1 MSFILKAFCSSRE
14 ATMNARWKMLLAA
27 GAFAIV
33 FSLAGC
39 EGDDGRDGAAG
50 ADGATGADG
59 LACWDLNGDGMGNLP
74 DEDLNEDGMVDVLD
88 CNPLAN
94 DVAAAVA
101 EAEVEACATCH
112 GGVGEEHTAIYDSY
126 VDESTLALTLN
137 SVASVADG
145 AGGFDVTLDISITQD
160 GQPFVDGDGLPSLEQ
175 KRFYMVQY
183 DSAAGEY
190 LNGNQR
196 LRTIVAGALPGD
208 YVVTQSGMPFAPE
221 GPWDPPFD
229 GAHVYGYI
237 AQGVLLEHEGGT
249 GAELPEGTHVHLY
262 DDVANAALAFGTADA
277 ADPNAYESTANVAG
291 CEKCHGV
298 PYLKHGFRDPIVA
311 DLPDFASCKSCHY
324 DDRDGG
330 HEDWQYMVDEP
341 LNWAT
346 AARPESTVE
355 MKYAYKARIMNDVH
369 MAHGMEFPYPQSM
382 STCNT
387 CHEGK
392 LDDVLANTNFT
403 PETCKSCHPVQ
414 GRDAWP
420 AYELAD
426 GTEIDAE
433 EYAQPH
439 RAPPLE
445 FLWTEAGVDAI
456 HNIDLDCQAC
466 HGAGV
471 SRAFNEYHTGYDV
484 TIYNAAGERYADLF
498 SVSIDNISLDGDE
511 MTIEYSA
518 SDAAIVP
525 ELLVSFYGW
534 DSKNYIVPS
543 HARDGT
549 DRCIDFRGNPN
560 GCDLEIA
567 PGGTNPVFTSLEE
580 VAAGSWVATLDM
592 TQWIDGQPGFIPDLI
607 ADGTIKKAEVT
618 ITPEFELTVPGHD
631 HEVEVVLNAVG
642 QTVDVNTGALV
653 ADYFKR
659 DNAIVLTEK
668 CDVCHDS
675 LASSFHDGS
684 GRGGGGIQVCKNCHN
699 PTFPGSHIE
708 MASRSIDNYVHSIH
722 SFQDFDLAGRSGWT
736 FEAFDPVDSK
746 RYDQHINHVFP
757 RFTIRNCEA
766 CHVEA
771 GATGPDGGTYPVV
784 YDVPDQSQSIPGVL
798 SVSAPVKTW
807 YEMMEVD
814 NIPDSIAVEVPEG
827 RNIGSEPERVTGP
840 ASRACGACHRAR
852 LINQEEGGA
861 LASFNAHTKAGGTY
875 VENDAANDPP
885 DQVLFGVIDKIMTL
899 FE

>member
-1 MSFILKAFCSSRE
+1 
-14 ATMNARWKMLLAA
+14 MNARLKILLAA

-50 ADGATGADG
+50 ADGAVGADG

-74 DEDLNEDGMVDVLD
+74 DEDLNNDTMVDVLD
-88 CNPLAN
+88 CNVLAN
-94 DVAAAVA
+94 ADPVAAAA
-101 EAEVEACATCH
+101 AAADPEQCGTCH
-112 GGVGEEHTAIYDSY
+112 GGVGEEHTEIYDSY
-126 VDESTLALTLN
+126 VDESALAMTIN
-137 SVASVADG
+137 SVTSVADG
-145 AGGFDVTLDISITQD
+145 AGTFDVTVEFSITK
-160 GQPFVDGDGLPSLEQ
+160 DGLPFDDLDSLDQ
-175 KRFYMVQY
+175 LRVYTVQY
-183 DSAAGEY
+183 DSATGEY
-190 LNGNQR
+190 LNGNTR
-196 LRTIVAGALPGD
+196 LNDNFAPGAVAGD
-208 YVVTQSGMPFAPE
+208 HVVTESLVPFAPE

-237 AQGVLLEHEGGT
+237 ADEVVLEHEGGT
-249 GAELPEGTHVHLY
+249 GAELPEGSHVHLY

-277 ADPNAYESTANVAG
+277 ADPNSYESDANVAG

-324 DDRDGG
+324 DDRGGG

-355 MKYAYKARIMNDVH
+355 MKYAYTANIMNDVH
-369 MAHGMEFPYPQSM
+369 MAHAMEFPYPQSM

-420 AYELAD
+420 AYELDD
-426 GTEIDAE
+426 GTRIAAE
-433 EYAQPH
+433 EYFQEF

-445 FLWTEAGVDAI
+445 FIWTKEGVEGIHDA
-456 HNIDLDCQAC
+456 DADCQQC
-466 HGAGV
+466 HGNGAPTF
-471 SRAFNEYHTGYDV
+471 AELHTGYDV
-484 TIYNAAGERYADLF
+484 QIYNAAGERYADLY

-511 MTIEYSA
+511 MTIEFSA
-518 SDAAIVP
+518 SDPAIAP

-534 DSKNYIVPS
+534 DTKNYIVPS
-543 HARDGT
+543 HQRDGSLNCT
-549 DRCIDFRGNPN
+549 GRGGTPA

-567 PGGTNPVFTSLEE
+567 PGDTNPVFTSLEE
-580 VAAGSWVATLDM
+580 VAAGSWVAVLDL

-618 ITPEFELTVPGHD
+618 ITPELELTVGGD
-631 HEVEVVLNAVG
+631 EVEVVLNAVG
-642 QTVDVNTGALV
+642 QTVDVGTGALV

-699 PTFPGSHIE
+699 PTFPGSHVE
-708 MASRSIDNYVHSIH
+708 MASRSIDNYVHAIH
-722 SFQDFDLAGRSGWT
+722 SFQDFDVANEPPRGYT
-736 FEAFDPVDSK
+736 FEEFDPVNAK
-746 RYDQHINHVFP
+746 RYDQHIKHVFP

-784 YDVPDQSQSIPGVL
+784 YNVPDQSQSIPGVL
-798 SVSAPVKTW
+798 GASDPVSVW
-807 YEMMEVD
+807 YEMMDLED
-814 NIPDSIAVEVPEG
+814 SIPDSIAVELPAEA
-827 RNIGSEPERVTGP
+827 RNISGSIPEYVTGP

-852 LINQEEGGA
+852 IINADDAAA
-861 LASFNAHTKAGGTY
+861 LASFNAHTDGGGTY
-875 VENDAANDPP
+875 VENNPDDDPP
-885 DQVLFGVIDKIMTL
+885 DTYMFAIIDKILTM
-899 FE
+899 FN